1 MQKNTLYLTR
11 TMRIIYV
18 AVFIL
23 ALFVISD
30 GKEKMQILERNPV
43 VYQFNNSVD
52 DNYKIVRST
61 DITSSVEMEQGLVS
75 QEYTVRVME
84 ERDKAEYI
92 EIGNKIIKSVK
103 TNYSDNIGT
112 ITINFVKKK
121 GNILLHNVI
130 YAPKN

>member
-1 MQKNTLYLTR
+1 MQKNTLYFTR

-30 GKEKMQILERNPV
+30 GKEKIQILERSPV
-43 VYQFNNSVD
+43 VSQFNNSVD

-61 DITSSVEMEQGLVS
+61 DITSEVEMEQGLVS

-92 EIGNKIIKSVK
+92 EIANKIIKSAK

-121 GNILLHNVI
+121 GDILLHNVI
-130 YAPKN
+130 YSPKN